1 MLAAV
6 LTAVLAMLAVP
17 VLAEQHTITFNNQ
30 CGHGTARSPALPS
43 CASTDTPLSSRS

>member
-30 CGHGTARSPALPS
+30 CGHGTVLSAALHPS
-43 CASTDTPLSSRS
+43 ADTHAPLSSRS